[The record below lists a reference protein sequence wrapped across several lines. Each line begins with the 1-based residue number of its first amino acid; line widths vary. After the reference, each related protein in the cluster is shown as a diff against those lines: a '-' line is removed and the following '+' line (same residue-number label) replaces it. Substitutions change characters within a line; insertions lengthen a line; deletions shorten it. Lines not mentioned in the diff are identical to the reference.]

1 MDFHHRDGAADEL
14 LNGLELVLLVDVAE
28 GDGGAAPPGPAGA
41 ADAVDVGLRYVG
53 QVVVEHVGE
62 LLNVQAPGGDVGGH
76 QNLHRAA
83 LEVGQGLLS
92 GGLALVAVDGGGGDT
107 RLDQIPGHL
116 VGPVLGAGKHQGVF
130 HVQLPDEGGEQP
142 GLVAAVHVVELLV
155 DHLHRGGDG
164 VDRHP
169 GGVVQQGVHQPL
181 HLGGHSGGEK
191 EGLLLGGQPA
201 KDAAHV
207 VDEAHVQHPVGLVQH
222 EDLQPGQVDE
232 LLAVEVAQA
241 AGGGHQDV
249 HAIFQPLHLGGLA
262 HAAEDD
268 GGAQGQVLAIGLKA
282 LLDLEGQ
289 LPGGGEDQGP
299 DGAALGL
306 MAAKLLE
313 NGGGEGAGLSGAGLG
328 AAQHVPAGQR
338 GGNGFCLDGRGL
350 LVALVGQ
357 GPQDGLV
364 EAEFLK
370 GHVVRPLQR
379 FGPSCAGG
387 RLRVI
392 PHRAEVGENAAKPAG
407 KPAGISHA
415 IFVLLKYT
423 TNLEKY
429 KWARLSPGPG
439 RC

>member
-1 MDFHHRDGAADEL
+1 M
-14 LNGLELVLLVDVAE
+14 
-28 GDGGAAPPGPAGA
+28 
-41 ADAVDVGLRYVG
+41 DVGLRYVG

-62 LLNVQAPGGDVGGH
+62 LLNVQAPGSDVGSH
-76 QNLHRAA
+76 QDLHRAA
-83 LEVGQGLLS
+83 FEVGQGLLP
-92 GGLALVAVDGGGGDT
+92 GGLALVAVDGGGGDA

-164 VDRHP
+164 VDRHL

-181 HLGGHSGGEK
+181 HLGGHGGGEEK
-191 EGLLLGGQPA
+191 SLLLGGQPA

-249 HAIFQPLHLGGLA
+249 HALFQPLHLGSLP

-268 GGAQGQVLAIGLKA
+268 GGAQGQVLA
-282 LLDLEGQ
+282 
-289 LPGGGEDQGP
+289 
-299 DGAALGL
+299 
-306 MAAKLLE
+306 
-313 NGGGEGAGLSGAGLG
+313 GAGLG

-364 EAEFLK
+364 EAKFLK